1 MRKRSSYRIKVRK
14 HKRRLKSGNTTTIV
28 RKHYRNNNKKLRR
41 TQTLKK
47 ASALKREKKYGVGKT
62 IGGFTY
68 VHSNYEDVL
77 PERVK
82 EAKEKIPSD
91 FPYNIIKYNN
101 KTSDV
106 YFIHSPDFDIA
117 NEPIVGDSW
126 FVSNDNKIVKHN
138 KAYSNKLYHHKWLFV
153 KEDYP
158 FFNVELAKSRSET
171 WLSIPGIDK
180 NKIGHKKYWEDI
192 VIPKIQDIEMMIKTG
207 QKRGI
212 FAKNPILTRLILCEN
227 FPKDVKILDFG
238 AGTNALQA
246 QKIKEK
252 YPNTKAYDYPL
263 SAIKSIIQNPKL
275 FEIYDL
281 DALNK
286 DYDIIIASNVLNVQ
300 PNVKQ
305 LENTLNKIY
314 CSMDRDTILFLN
326 LPREPIK
333 VRNNGCVISYP
344 EFVKFTIQELEQRF
358 GQENV
363 IRIREVCD
371 EKTHSYVLKI
381 IKEKDG
387 HGKVFC
393 S

>member
-1 MRKRSSYRIKVRK
+1 
-14 HKRRLKSGNTTTIV
+14 
-28 RKHYRNNNKKLRR
+28 
-41 TQTLKK
+41 
-47 ASALKREKKYGVGKT
+47 
-62 IGGFTY
+62 
-68 VHSNYEDVL
+68 
-77 PERVK
+77 
-82 EAKEKIPSD
+82 
-91 FPYNIIKYNN
+91 
-101 KTSDV
+101 
-106 YFIHSPDFDIA
+106 
-117 NEPIVGDSW
+117 
-126 FVSNDNKIVKHN
+126 
-138 KAYSNKLYHHKWLFV
+138 
-153 KEDYP
+153 
-158 FFNVELAKSRSET
+158 
-171 WLSIPGIDK
+171 
-180 NKIGHKKYWEDI
+180 
-192 VIPKIQDIEMMIKTG
+192 MMIKTG